1 MNIENIKNRLKPI
14 IYPIINFVPRR
25 RLRNK
30 EFTIICDNCWAGKV
44 YSELGIPYQTP
55 FVGLFIFS
63 PDYIKLL
70 NNLDYYLKSGGQ
82 SLRFVRES
90 KYIKEFDN
98 SYPLALLDDIEI
110 HFLHYQSESEVR
122 EKWQRRLARI
132 HWDNLYFKFNDND
145 QCSYE
150 LMKIF
155 DNLPFKSKVIFS
167 SKDYEDLT
175 SLVHF
180 KSREKEGYV
189 GIDLK
194 IYHRYFNV
202 VNWLNK
208 GGEDLSA
215 D

>member
-1 MNIENIKNRLKPI
+1 M
-14 IYPIINFVPRR
+14 
-25 RLRNK
+25 
-30 EFTIICDNCWAGKV
+30 
-44 YSELGIPYQTP
+44 GIPYQTP

-110 HFLHYQSESEVR
+110 HFLHYQSESEAR

-155 DNLPFKSKVIFS
+155 DNLPFKSKVNFS

>member
-1 MNIENIKNRLKPI
+1 MNIEKIKNKLKPI
-14 IYPIINFVPRR
+14 IYPIINFIPRK

-30 EFTIICDNCWAGKV
+30 KFTIICDNCWAGKV
-44 YSELGIPYQTP
+44 YQELGLPYQTP
-55 FVGLFIFS
+55 FVGMFIFS

-70 NNLDYYLKSGGQ
+70 KNLEHY
-82 SLRFVRES
+82 LRFGGASLKFVKQS
-90 KYIKEFDN
+90 KYISDFN
-98 SYPLALLDDIEI
+98 QAYPLALLDDIEL
-110 HFLHYQSESEVR
+110 HFLHYKSEEEAA

-145 QCSYE
+145 QCNYD
-150 LMKIF
+150 LMKEF
-155 DNLPFKSKVIFS
+155 EKLPYKSKVIFS
-167 SKDYEDLT
+167 SKNYEDLP

-180 KSREKEGYV
+180 KSKEKEGHV

-208 GGEDLSA
+208 GGTDLG
-215 D
+215 

>member
-1 MNIENIKNRLKPI
+1 M
-14 IYPIINFVPRR
+14 
-25 RLRNK
+25 
-30 EFTIICDNCWAGKV
+30 
-44 YSELGIPYQTP
+44 
-55 FVGLFIFS
+55 
-63 PDYIKLL
+63 L

-110 HFLHYQSESEVR
+110 HFLHYQSESEAR

-132 HWDNLYFKFNDND
+132 HWYNLYFKFNDND

-167 SKDYEDLT
+167 SKDYENLT

-180 KSREKEGYV
+180 KSREKEGHV

-208 GGEDLSA
+208 GGEDLSK
-215 D
+215 